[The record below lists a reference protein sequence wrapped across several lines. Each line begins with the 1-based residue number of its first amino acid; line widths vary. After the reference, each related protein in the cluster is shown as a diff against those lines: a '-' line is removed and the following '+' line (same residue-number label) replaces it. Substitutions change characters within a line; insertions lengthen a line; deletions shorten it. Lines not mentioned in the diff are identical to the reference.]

1 MDSETPELIGK
12 QMEQTR
18 ESLTEKVS
26 LLEQQVVGTI
36 QSATDAVQDTVDS
49 VKTAVADTM
58 ATVSGG
64 VKDSVESVSDGV
76 KEALDVRKHVREH
89 PLQMVGGAAVAGLI
103 TGLLL
108 FRRPPTHGPVYSAA
122 PAFMPMPSP
131 SAPAA
136 SPRPAWLN
144 DLFEIAGREVKKLAE
159 HAIARA
165 SSSVQKGVEEGIP
178 KLIDR
183 AMPDMAAS
191 THRDNGNFARR

>member
-1 MDSETPELIGK
+1 MDDNTPELIEQ

-18 ESLTEKVS
+18 DSLTEKVS

-36 QSATDAVQDTVDS
+36 QSATDAVQDSVDS
-49 VKTAVADTM
+49 VKSAVVDTM

-64 VKDSVESVSDGV
+64 VKESMHAVSDGM
-76 KEALDVRKHVREH
+76 KETLDVSKHVREH
-89 PLQMVGGAAVAGLI
+89 PLPMLGGAVAAGFFA
-103 TGLLL
+103 GMVL
-108 FRRPPTHGPVYSAA
+108 FRRGA
-122 PAFMPMPSP
+122 PASSPAVQAFVPMASQAVPF
-131 SAPAA
+131 A

-159 HAIARA
+159 RAIAQA

-183 AMPDMAAS
+183 AMPEVPVS
-191 THRDNGNFARR
+191 SSHRGNGLAARR